1 MYPTLVSVPWFKSYG
16 AMLLLAWGVGWWV
29 ARRRARRLGIPSWKI
44 DWLVPLLL
52 ISTALGTRL
61 GGRFCQTLSGGA
73 GNDRVLY
80 GGLLL
85 AVAVG
90 AIYGAVVRTP
100 LGKLGDA
107 FALSLPLIIA
117 LLRVG
122 CILGGCCW
130 GDVCVRP
137 DRLATV
143 DDQAWR
149 RQVQTIPSVCN
160 EDWPISVTFP
170 AGSPAYYQH
179 LTAGLLPPS
188 AERSLPVH
196 PVQLYE
202 MAASLVLLGVLLLVD
217 GRLRRWGES
226 FLLFGIG
233 YTAIRFAVE
242 WFRADNPLLAYDLTF
257 SQWAS
262 IAFACLCVL
271 MWAVRLALARQ
282 RSDQYN
288 RPRS

>member
-1 MYPTLVSVPWFKSYG
+1 MYPTLVSIPWLKSYG
-16 AMLLLAWGVGWWV
+16 AMLLLAWAIGWWI
-29 ARRRARRLGIPSWKI
+29 ARRRARTLGIPSWKI

-61 GGRFCQTLSGGA
+61 AGRFCQTLSEGV

-90 AIYGAVVRTP
+90 AIYGVAVRIP

-107 FALSLPLIIA
+107 FAPSLPLIIA

-122 CILGGCCW
+122 CFLGGCCW
-130 GDVCVRP
+130 GDICVRP
-137 DRLATV
+137 EGLAAV
-143 DDQAWR
+143 DDQSWR
-149 RQVQTIPSVCN
+149 RQVQTIPGVCN
-160 EDWPISVTFP
+160 ENWPVCVTFP

-179 LTAGLLPPS
+179 LTAGMLPPT

-202 MAASLVLLGVLLLVD
+202 MAASLILFGVVLVAD
-217 GRLRRWGES
+217 ERLRRCGEA

-233 YTAIRFAVE
+233 YTVIRFTVE
-242 WFRADNPLLAYDLTF
+242 WFRADTPLLAYDLTF
-257 SQWAS
+257 SQLAS
-262 IAFACLCVL
+262 IALGCLCVL
-271 MWAVRLALARQ
+271 LWGTRLVLAR
-282 RSDQYN
+282 RSPERYN
-288 RPRS
+288 RE